1 MKIATLVRIEFIK
14 TVRRRAFWVT
24 LVFMALVSSMV
35 IIGTFVQGRRGDGAP
50 FVAPYSWAMAGG
62 ALNVMP
68 AFFLALALVMLVTS
82 EFSWRTARQNVI
94 DGLSREQFFAA
105 KVLMMLLVMAAF
117 LVVPFTIATGTAAYG
132 RVFGATPAEVSTSTT
147 DSTARSSAA
156 AGPVSIGASAGG
168 RARVPMDSAQ
178 AAAMRRVDSAQTALR
193 EAVRDLRQSRRSI
206 QYPAPD
212 PHAPLLSLD
221 DLKVFAGFALGS
233 LGFASIALMLAMILR
248 STGGAIGVFFLYF
261 AFLEQ
266 LVVLLLRR
274 FGSAETA
281 QAIAPPAS
289 GRTPRTARAAHLAP
303 RIRRTGQRHRRVD
316 GAGPAATRCRHAQG
330 DRIAP
335 GVDGGIR
342 RGGVPGVPQARP
354 VTMRRVVRSHEGAC
368 GRVEAAPASPR
379 ISRRTMMPL

>member
-105 KVLMMLLVMAAF
+105 KLLMMLLVMAAF

-132 RVFGATPAEVSTSTT
+132 RVFGATPAEVSTSTA

-156 AGPVSIGASAGG
+156 AGPVSIGASASG

-178 AAAMRRVDSAQTALR
+178 AAAMRRVDSAQAALR

-221 DLKVFAGFALGS
+221 DLKVFAGFALGT
-233 LGFASIALMLAMILR
+233 LGFASMALMLAMILR
-248 STGGAIGVFFLYF
+248 STGGAIGVFFLWF

-266 LVVLLLRR
+266 LVLLMIRR
-274 FGSAETA
+274 FGSTETA
-281 QAIAPPAS
+281 DAVAPYLPVGALRAPLEPRIWHHAFVERANAIAASMGQALPPLDVDMRKVIGLPLAW
-289 GRTPRTARAAHLAP
+289 TAVFVGVAFLAF
-303 RIRRTGQRHRRVD
+303 RRRD
-316 GAGPAATRCRHAQG
+316 
-330 DRIAP
+330 
-335 GVDGGIR
+335 
-342 RGGVPGVPQARP
+342 
-354 VTMRRVVRSHEGAC
+354 
-368 GRVEAAPASPR
+368 
-379 ISRRTMMPL
+379 L